1 MSEKV
6 GGIYGLA
13 SNNLLTNKNSFEKL
27 KKEIMVAK
35 EEVSINVKT
44 KKTCKIDYFAGFL

>member
-6 GGIYGLA
+6 GGIYGLV

-27 KKEIMVAK
+27 KKELMVAK
-35 EEVSINVKT
+35 EEVSIYVKT
-44 KKTCKIDYFAGFL
+44 KKAYKIDFFAGFL